1 MSDAGVIPGAEPLD
15 VAGDDVGVLVLHGFT
30 GNPGSIRPLAEAFA
44 ADGRT
49 VVAPRLPGHGTVVE
63 DMLDTRWSDWSAA
76 ADAAYADLAAR
87 TRLTVVAGLSMG
99 GTLAC
104 RLAADHPEVAG
115 LVAVNP
121 LVHPP
126 DAEMVA
132 MGKAMIDAGETVA
145 PGIGSDIADP
155 DAHETAYPGSPLQ
168 PLLSLVEGVEAL
180 QADLPRIACPVLLLT
195 SAQDHVVP
203 PVNSDHLA
211 SVVAGPVERVA
222 LERSYHVA
230 TLDFDK
236 DLIAER
242 AVAFVRKLAASS

>member
-1 MSDAGVIPGAEPLD
+1 MSDAAVIPGAEPLD

-30 GNPGSIRPLAEAFA
+30 GNPGSIRPLAQAFA

-104 RLAADHPEVAG
+104 RLAARHPEVAG

-121 LVHPP
+121 LVQPP
-126 DAEMVA
+126 DPEMVA

-155 DAHETAYPGSPLQ
+155 DAHETAYPGSPLR

-222 LERSYHVA
+222 LDRSYHVA
-230 TLDFDK
+230 TLDYDK

>member
-1 MSDAGVIPGAEPLD
+1 MPEQAVIPGAEPFSA
-15 VAGDDVGVLVLHGFT
+15 AGDDVGVLVLHGFT
-30 GNPGSIRPLAEAFA
+30 GNPGSIRPLAEALA
-44 ADGRT
+44 AAGRT
-49 VVAPRLPGHGTVVE
+49 VEAPRLPGHGTAVE
-63 DMLDTRWSDWSAA
+63 DMLDTRWADWSASAEA
-76 ADAAYADLAAR
+76 AHADLAGR
-87 TRLTVVAGLSMG
+87 TRTTTVAGLSMG

-104 RLAADHPEVAG
+104 WLVARHPEAAG
-115 LVAVNP
+115 LVVINP
-121 LVHPP
+121 LVQPP
-126 DAEMVA
+126 DPEMVA
-132 MGKAMIDAGETVA
+132 MGQAMLDAGETVA

-155 DAHETAYPGSPLQ
+155 DAHETAYPGSPLL

-211 SVVAGPVERVA
+211 SLVAGPVERVP

-230 TLDFDK
+230 TLDHDK

-242 AVAFVRKLAASS
+242 AVAFVRKVSASS

>member
-1 MSDAGVIPGAEPLD
+1 MSDAAVIPGAEPLD

-30 GNPGSIRPLAEAFA
+30 GNPGSIRPLAQAFA

-104 RLAADHPEVAG
+104 RLAARHPEVAG

-121 LVHPP
+121 LVQPP
-126 DAEMVA
+126 DPEMVA

-155 DAHETAYPGSPLQ
+155 DAHETAYPGSPLR

-180 QADLPRIACPVLLLT
+180 EADLPRIACPVLLLT

-230 TLDFDK
+230 TLDYDK